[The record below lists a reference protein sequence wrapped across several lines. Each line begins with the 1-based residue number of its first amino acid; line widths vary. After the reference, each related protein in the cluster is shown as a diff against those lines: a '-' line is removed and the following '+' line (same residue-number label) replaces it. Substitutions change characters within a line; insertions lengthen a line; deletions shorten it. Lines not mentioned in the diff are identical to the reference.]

1 MACNLTY
8 NNLSVIGAC
17 ETGTLGSVSFDVN
30 TTAFPVVVSDG
41 LTILATIQ
49 SSAPFFTQNNL
60 PAGNYTY
67 TITDS
72 CTPTNESSIINFV
85 ISDGTCIN
93 ITGTMDTSCGL
104 NNGSI
109 TATTASLYGSATFSL
124 YNESGLVNSVST
136 NNNNY
141 VFNNLS
147 YGLYYVIGDDGG
159 GCTGMTQ
166 SCYVKSSS
174 TLDFG
179 FYVVNNPGCSVNV
192 GKIFVTGLT
201 GVAPYTYLWSNGSV
215 ASSISGLT
223 SGNYNVKIT
232 DSNGCSV
239 TKGVQVTDVPKLSVG
254 PLIVSQ
260 QPTCFGNDGEVIVNI
275 SGGTPPYYY
284 QSIYNEITLSQSV
297 IFTGLSSGLFSVIVT
312 DAGLCTASGT
322 TQILPPN
329 SFSVL
334 SINTINSTCN
344 DSSGRIN
351 INIVGNGQPFT
362 YTLTD
367 SSGNT
372 QTIVQ
377 NSTSASFTNLS
388 SGIYTIT
395 ISDNTNTCT
404 YVGTYIINNT
414 PLISISA
421 QTTGTTCNLSNG
433 SVTLF
438 VSGGNGNYS
447 YEISSG
453 QIVNSSLSSYT
464 FNNLSSGSYVGTI
477 TNLQNFCSEDISFNI
492 TPSTSV
498 DFTLFPVNTS
508 TGNDGE
514 IYAFITSGTP
524 PFILNWSSNV
534 GAQTGL
540 HITGLTAGTYS
551 LTVIDDSGC
560 TQTRNV
566 EVGGYSRFNTTQTYN
581 ICTDIFADAG
591 LLQRGAKQML
601 IEGFYDLTSG
611 DTNCILNQ
619 AIFTIETILS
629 GETKTQSFYTGTTL
643 NDSPSAFLWGEVVTE
658 LLQSYGNVGEVIAN
672 VIENNVQIFS
682 DCSSELPLMDVSA
695 IVNLKISYDISCEQ
709 CDGLFAAVLN
719 DMSLGCETNVPP
731 IEYSLTF
738 NYSITGGSGNYELQ
752 FYSGSTWVTFYSFT
766 GPINGIPSVDVG
778 PVIADI
784 TDVTPNSYDWR
795 IYDVDYTG
803 NSASFNSSIPN
814 CVT

>member
-1 MACNLTY
+1 MACNLGY
-8 NNLSVIGAC
+8 SNLSVIGAC
-17 ETGTLGSVSFDVN
+17 ETGTLGSVSFDVD
-30 TTAFPVVVSDG
+30 TTAFPVVVTNGS
-41 LTILATIQ
+41 TILATI
-49 SSAPFFTQNNL
+49 SGNSPTFTQNNL

-72 CTPTNESSIINFV
+72 CTPTNESTIINFV
-85 ISDGTCIN
+85 ISDGTCVN

-124 YNESGLVNSVST
+124 YNGSGLVNSVST
-136 NNNNY
+136 NNTFY

-147 YGLYYVIGDDGG
+147 SGLYYVIGDDGG

-179 FYVVNNPGCSVNV
+179 FYVVNNPGCLVNV
-192 GKIFVTGLT
+192 GKLFVTGLT
-201 GVAPYTYLWSNGSV
+201 GVAPYTYLWSNGST
-215 ASSISGLT
+215 ASSITGLT

-239 TKGVQVTDVPKLSVG
+239 TKGVQVTDVPRLSVG

-260 QPTCFGNDGEVIVNI
+260 QPTCFGSDGEVIVNV

-284 QSIYNEITLSQSV
+284 QSVYNEVTLSQSV
-297 IFTGLSSGLFSVIVT
+297 TFTGLSSGLFSVVVT

-377 NSTSASFTNLS
+377 NSTSASFTSLS
-388 SGIYTIT
+388 SGTYTIT

-404 YVGTYIINNT
+404 YVGTQTINNT

-438 VSGGNGNYS
+438 VSGGNGNYR

-453 QIVNSSLSSYT
+453 QIVDSSLSSYT

-477 TNLQNFCSEDISFNI
+477 TNLQNYCSEDISFNI
-492 TPSTSV
+492 SPSTSV
-498 DFTLFPVNTS
+498 DFTLFPLDT
-508 TGNDGE
+508 TIGNDGE
-514 IYAFITSGTP
+514 IWAFITQGTP
-524 PFILNWSSNV
+524 PFTLTWSPNAN
-534 GAQTGL
+534 GQTDL

-551 LTVIDDSGC
+551 LTIVDDSGC
-560 TQTRNV
+560 TQTREV
-566 EVGGYSRFNTTQTYN
+566 EVKGYTRYNNIQTYS
-581 ICTDIFADAG
+581 ICSGVFTPAG
-591 LLQRGAKQML
+591 VLTRTPRQML

-629 GETKTQSFYTGTTL
+629 GETKTQSFWTATTL
-643 NDSPSAFLWGEVVTE
+643 NDAPPVIVWGDQVKE
-658 LLQSYGNVGEVIAN
+658 LLSQYDDVGDVVSDI
-672 VIENNVQIFS
+672 IENKVTIFS
-682 DCSSELPLMDVSA
+682 DCDSTLPLMDLTA
-695 IVNLKISYDISCEQ
+695 LVNLLISYDISCET
-709 CDGLFAAVLN
+709 C
-719 DMSLGCETNVPP
+719 SP
-731 IEYSLTF
+731 
-738 NYSITGGSGNYELQ
+738 
-752 FYSGSTWVTFYSFT
+752 
-766 GPINGIPSVDVG
+766 
-778 PVIADI
+778 
-784 TDVTPNSYDWR
+784 
-795 IYDVDYTG
+795 
-803 NSASFNSSIPN
+803 
-814 CVT
+814 